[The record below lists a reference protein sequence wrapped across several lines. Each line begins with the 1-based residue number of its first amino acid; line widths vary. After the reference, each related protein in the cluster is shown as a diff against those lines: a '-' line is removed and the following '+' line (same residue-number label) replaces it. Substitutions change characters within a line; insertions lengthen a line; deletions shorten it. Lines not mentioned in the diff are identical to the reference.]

1 MNKIGLNWSTLE
13 YKTKKSLVLIISR
26 IYKRLSPVLL
36 LDTIISL
43 SEINCTPDEIEKISK
58 DLKIEFYLLNAND
71 NKDTDL
77 NIMRNVDNNN
87 NSISSSNSPL
97 SVHGIKSVLT
107 IQGNDNIISQKED
120 LTTDSNNILK
130 IEDNYIESDDNQLYN
145 ENEKNRKSTTITTKK
160 RNFPLFISFEKSD
173 FFDLISNYISLGTY
187 NNWEL
192 VQLLSCLSKLGN
204 SDFNFNE
211 NECF

>member
-13 YKTKKSLVLIISR
+13 YKTKKYLVLIISR
-26 IYKRLSPVLL
+26 IYIRLSPVLL

-58 DLKIEFYLLNAND
+58 ELKIEFYLLNAND

-77 NIMRNVDNNN
+77 NIMRDIDNN
-87 NSISSSNSPL
+87 SSLNSPL

-120 LTTDSNNILK
+120 LIIDSNNILK
-130 IEDNYIESDDNQLYN
+130 IE
-145 ENEKNRKSTTITTKK
+145 
-160 RNFPLFISFEKSD
+160 
-173 FFDLISNYISLGTY
+173 
-187 NNWEL
+187 
-192 VQLLSCLSKLGN
+192 V
-204 SDFNFNE
+204 
-211 NECF
+211 

>member
-26 IYKRLSPVLL
+26 IYRRLSPVLL

-58 DLKIEFYLLNAND
+58 ELKIEFYLLNAID

-77 NIMRNVDNNN
+77 NIMRNVENNNNSSLNSPLSVHGIKSVLTIQGNSSYYNKNNKSKNIYTNSCSNFNKNTDNNYNYDNKKTDLNIMRNIDN
-87 NSISSSNSPL
+87 NSISSLNSPL

-107 IQGNDNIISQKED
+107 IQGNDNTLSQKED
-120 LTTDSNNILK
+120 LIIDSNNIHK
-130 IEDNYIESDDNQLYN
+130 IEDNYIESDDNQ
-145 ENEKNRKSTTITTKK
+145 I
-160 RNFPLFISFEKSD
+160 
-173 FFDLISNYISLGTY
+173 FFL
-187 NNWEL
+187 
-192 VQLLSCLSKLGN
+192 
-204 SDFNFNE
+204 
-211 NECF
+211 